1 MINEKGGEK
10 MIFNIIQYT
19 FFTIVFVAIFYVLFV
34 GVITLINY
42 IRTVKLRKEIEK
54 ELEDFW

>member
-19 FFTIVFVAIFYVLFV
+19 FFAITFVAIFYVLFV

>member
-19 FFTIVFVAIFYVLFV
+19 FFAIVFVAIFYVLFV

>member
-1 MINEKGGEK
+1 

-19 FFTIVFVAIFYVLFV
+19 FFAIVFVAIFYVLFV

>member
-1 MINEKGGEK
+1 